1 MFRATFFALVLVS
14 VTNPALAD
22 EVSDT
27 LSSAMQA
34 YEDGDIKYAIEELD
48 YAKQLLQAMNT
59 AQLAGF
65 LPEPPDGWTREITES
80 EANVGLAMLG
90 GGSSSEA
97 VYTKDSDRVT
107 VTLIADSPMVT
118 MFGGM
123 IANAAMMGM
132 KLHRVGREKFVDND
146 GELTTLIDNRILIQA
161 KGAAPEVMI
170 PILEGIDIKALQDF
184 AR

>member
-1 MFRATFFALVLVS
+1 MFRATLFALALVA
-14 VTNPALAD
+14 VADPALAD
-22 EVSDT
+22 EVNDT

-34 YEDGDIKYAIEELD
+34 YEEGDIKYAIEELD

-65 LPEPPDGWTREITES
+65 LPEPPAGWTREITES
-80 EANVGLAMLG
+80 DANAGLAILG

-97 VYTKDSDRVT
+97 LYTDGSETVT

-123 IANAAMMGM
+123 IANAGMMGM
-132 KLHRVGREKFVDND
+132 KLHRVGREKYVDND

-161 KGAAPEVMI
+161 EGAAPEVMI
-170 PILEGIDIKALQDF
+170 PILEGIDIKALEDF